1 MKRVLFV
8 DDAPEMLDGLRNRLH
23 RHRHE
28 WEMVFVHSG
37 AAALGELERGRF
49 DMIVSDLRM
58 PGMDGADLLHTVN
71 KRWPEIIRI
80 VLSGYIEQDRIA
92 QLVPI
97 AHQYLSK
104 PCEAKRLENVIERCF
119 ALGEFLQ
126 RPALKAV
133 VGRVKKLPTLPNT
146 YARLRTTLAVENV
159 AVKDVV
165 DVVSADPVIAAKVLQ
180 VVNSAF
186 FRLARPIAQIE
197 RAVTYLGFSAIRDL
211 VLSVEIFS
219 QWPKQNARYG
229 IDPLRLQSHALA
241 VAAAAQCLGG
251 EKPLSDDALLAG
263 LLHDIGHWV
272 LLQECPEDLVRAHEL
287 ARAAGIPMHEAE
299 TQVIGASHAEVGA
312 YLLGI
317 WGLPFSVVE
326 AVAHHGRPHA
336 VKQTE
341 FDVLAALVVAHALE
355 LPREAGPLEDV
366 DDAETALA
374 PDYLKSIN
382 APFDWH
388 EAQRRVALIS
398 NREAARR

>member
-23 RHRHE
+23 RHRHD
-28 WEMVFVHSG
+28 WEMIFVHSG
-37 AAALGELERGRF
+37 EGALGELERSRF

-58 PGMDGADLLHTVN
+58 PGMDGADLLTTVS

-80 VLSGYIEQDRIA
+80 VLSGYIEQDRVA

-119 ALGEFLQ
+119 ALGEFMQ
-126 RPALKAV
+126 RPGLKAV
-133 VGRVKKLPTLPNT
+133 VGRVQKLPALPNT
-146 YARLRTTLAVENV
+146 YARLRAALAVENV
-159 AVKDVV
+159 SVKDVV

-186 FRLARPIAQIE
+186 FRLARPIGQIE

-211 VLSVEIFS
+211 ALSVEIFA
-219 QWPKQNARYG
+219 QWPAHSALHG
-229 IDPLRLQSHALA
+229 IDPTRLQSHALA
-241 VAAAAQCLGG
+241 VAAAAQCLAG

-272 LLQECPEDLVRAHEL
+272 LLQECPEDLVRAHDL
-287 ARAAGIPMHEAE
+287 ARHERIAMDDAE
-299 TQVIGASHAEVGA
+299 TRVIGASHAEVGA

-341 FDVLAALVVAHALE
+341 FDVLAALVVAQALT
-355 LPREAGPLEDV
+355 LPREPGPLEDV
-366 DDAETALA
+366 DHAHTLVP
-374 PDYLKSIN
+374 PDYLKSLN
-382 APFDWH
+382 APFDWN
-388 EAQRRVALIS
+388 EAQRRVALAS
-398 NREAARR
+398 NKEAARR